1 MPFLDWFSWPATTLL
16 DLASG
21 FPGFQSLPPISQTF
35 FVLYLLGFSLSF
47 IGAAGSRTIFHLT
60 ALCLVLLAVGY
71 ALTSTHSWIVFYV
84 CWELVGLI
92 GWGLARLSSEDV
104 RAESEGPFNLVWAL
118 ASGLMLYAIFL
129 SLEPGASLHSI
140 SAPVD
145 AGRLGI
151 FEGAIVM
158 ACVMRALGL
167 CRATWRVSDQERGGF
182 HYGLGTVGSCVL
194 PLAAIFPATRLLSLR
209 VDHPQTTLLLELAL
223 VLVLLVAISTIA
235 ETDPSRLRSMALFG
249 ACSASV
255 IGIWAIGDSWIVP
268 AVYGLAIVVDSFAS
282 SSLRLASVDQ
292 REANPQREPDW
303 LTPDRLTAFL
313 GGLALAGAPPFLS
326 FIVRLQI
333 ILDTSQILSIGW
345 LLVLIASLV
354 LFSVAALRQ
363 FAIRRGSWQL
373 RPAAWTLTT
382 VGCAL
387 ALALSVLIATEPLVA
402 SSWLGQFGAG

>member
-1 MPFLDWFSWPATTLL
+1 M
-16 DLASG
+16 
-21 FPGFQSLPPISQTF
+21 
-35 FVLYLLGFSLSF
+35 
-47 IGAAGSRTIFHLT
+47 
-60 ALCLVLLAVGY
+60 
-71 ALTSTHSWIVFYV
+71 
-84 CWELVGLI
+84 
-92 GWGLARLSSEDV
+92 
-104 RAESEGPFNLVWAL
+104 
-118 ASGLMLYAIFL
+118 
-129 SLEPGASLHSI
+129 
-140 SAPVD
+140 
-145 AGRLGI
+145 
-151 FEGAIVM
+151 
-158 ACVMRALGL
+158 
-167 CRATWRVSDQERGGF
+167 
-182 HYGLGTVGSCVL
+182 L

-292 REANPQREPDW
+292 REANPQREPGW

-373 RPAAWTLTT
+373 RPVAWTLTT

-402 SSWLGQFGAG
+402 SSWLDSLGPVRYCQ

>member
-1 MPFLDWFSWPATTLL
+1 MPFVDWFSSPATLLL

-21 FPGFQSLPPISQTF
+21 FPAFQSLPPISQTF

-84 CWELVGLI
+84 CWELVGFI

-118 ASGLMLYAIFL
+118 SSGVMLYAIFL
-129 SLEPGASLHSI
+129 ALEPGASVHSI

-145 AGRLGI
+145 AGNLAI
-151 FEGAIVM
+151 FEGAVVM
-158 ACVMRALGL
+158 ACVLRALGL
-167 CRATWRVSDQERGGF
+167 CRATWRVGDREKGGF

-194 PLAAIFPATRLLSLR
+194 PLAAIFPAARLLSLR
-209 VDHPQTTLLLELAL
+209 VDDPQTTLLLELAL
-223 VLVLLVAISTIA
+223 VLMIGIAVSTIA

-255 IGIWAIGDSWIVP
+255 IGIWAIGESWILP
-268 AVYGLAIVVDSFAS
+268 AVYGLAVVVDSFAS
-282 SSLRLASVDQ
+282 SSLRLANVGQQDAYNG
-292 REANPQREPDW
+292 REAGW

-326 FIVRLQI
+326 FLARLQI
-333 ILDTSQILSIGW
+333 ILDTAQALSIGW
-345 LLVLIASLV
+345 LAVLIVSLV

-363 FAIRRGSWQL
+363 FTIRRIGWRLSPASW
-373 RPAAWTLTT
+373 TMTT
-382 VGCAL
+382 VGCVI
-387 ALALSVLIATEPLVA
+387 ALALSVLLATEPLVA
-402 SSWLGQFGAG
+402 SNWLGQLRAG